1 MDESLHRK
9 TDDDIRANL
18 GILSNIDKRWK
29 EATEAR
35 GDYKD
40 TSFMPD
46 KIRMTKREYKE
57 HLKSKGRAEHKK
69 LKVGK
74 GTYRGAKIQVI

>member
-1 MDESLHRK
+1 MSYRK

-18 GILSNIDKRWK
+18 GVLSDVDKRWNEETNQLV
-29 EATEAR
+29 EAGGE
-35 GDYKD
+35 G
-40 TSFMPD
+40 SFMPD
-46 KIRMTKREYKE
+46 KIRMSKREYKE